1 MNPDDIFNRL
11 LYVMTALAVG
21 AAFVS
26 SESFT
31 SPVGG
36 VWQRDL
42 RGGVLRRRNPVA
54 IAPSR
59 EEVR

>member
-1 MNPDDIFNRL
+1 MNPDNIFNRL

-31 SPVGG
+31 SQLAAFG
-36 VWQRDL
+36 
-42 RGGVLRRRNPVA
+42 NA
-54 IAPSR
+54 IYAA
-59 EEVR
+59 VF